1 MTAPLLVFDCHEAWV
16 YQLGALG
23 LPLEIIV
30 GLHGRHTETWDE
42 NMRPVPPNARLVRLE
57 EALRGGRRYECVVCH
72 NLTDLLDS
80 KTIDAPR
87 LLMIHETLD
96 SAMREQRAGVS
107 PGNFRA
113 AVARFVEVTGTHV
126 VAISKLK
133 GRSWGFEEDI
143 VPSAVNPSDYVPW
156 KGTLASGLRVANH
169 IHRRPHTLLWEFHQQ
184 AFADLPMTIV
194 GHNPDMP
201 GVLPSANWS
210 NLKEKFSAHRFYV
223 HTADPTLED
232 GYNLATLEA
241 MAAGLPVLGNRN
253 PTSPIEHD
261 VSGFLSD
268 DPKEL
273 RSYAVRLLEDRELA
287 HRMGQAARKA
297 VAERF
302 SPMRFK
308 RDFLYSITLAETK
321 RETRRRSSPLVVCHS

>member
-1 MTAPLLVFDCHEAWV
+1 MTAPLLVFDCHEVWV

-30 GLHGRHTETWDE
+30 GLRGRHTQNWDE
-42 NMRPVPPNARLVRLE
+42 NMRPVPPNARLVKLE
-57 EALRGGRRYECVVCH
+57 EALHGGRRYECIVCH

-87 LLMIHETLD
+87 LLVIHETLD

-107 PGNFRA
+107 AGDFRA

-126 VAISKLK
+126 VTISKLK
-133 GRSWGFEEDI
+133 GRSWGFEDDI
-143 VPSAVNPSDYVPW
+143 VPSAVDPADYVPW
-156 KGTLASGLRVANH
+156 KGTSPSGLRVANH

-201 GVLPSANWS
+201 GVAPSANWS
-210 NLKEKFSAHRFYV
+210 DLKEKFSAHRFYV
-223 HTADPTLED
+223 HTADPALED

-253 PTSPIEHD
+253 PTSPIEHG

-268 DPKEL
+268 DPEEL
-273 RSYAVRLLEDRELA
+273 KQYARRLLSDRELA
-287 HRMGQAARKA
+287 ERMGQAARRTA
-297 VAERF
+297 VKRF
-302 SPMRFK
+302 SPERFAT
-308 RDFLYSITLAETK
+308 DFLHSIEFAKDKWQARRQSPSLAI
-321 RETRRRSSPLVVCHS
+321 S